1 MKPFWFLRPVFLS
14 INLAALIAVLLLPLL
29 TTVRADETLAGKT
42 VTIYVPV
49 APGGGYDTYA
59 RLVARHIRKHL
70 PGDPTVIVK
79 NMPGA
84 GGIILANYISAVAA
98 KDGTE
103 FAILQDANL
112 FEQLT
117 TTQQLPYDA
126 RTFGYLGA
134 LEKFVPIVL
143 AWHTTR
149 FNTFEDTKKEAMSVG
164 SDGPGS
170 STDYFPRVLNAF
182 FGTKFRIVRGY
193 KGSADITLAI
203 ERGELDGLC
212 SWCYDCMKAQ
222 KPNWV
227 AENSARILLQLALEG
242 DPELDAKGVPKVGKA
257 ARSIGLQR
265 RIGGTALRDA
275 AGPRTRA
282 PRHSARRFR
291 GDRYRSRISGG
302 CQAGAKQHPLHQRGP
317 HGGNHRTRLRDRSG
331 DRAEGARPG
340 VGVAGEPYVAA
351 AACYFL
357 VAIVMPAKTSA

>member
-1 MKPFWFLRPVFLS
+1 MRRLWFSRLALRS
-14 INLAALIAVLLLPLL
+14 IGLIAVAAIVMLPQL
-29 TTVRADETLAGKT
+29 TAARADETFAGKT

-49 APGGGYDTYA
+49 APGGGYDAYA

-84 GGIILANYISAVAA
+84 GGIILSNYISAVAA

-117 TTQQLPYDA
+117 TTQALPYDA

-149 FNTFEDTKKEAMSVG
+149 FQTFEDTKKDAMSVG

-222 KPNWV
+222 KPNWI
-227 AENSARILLQLALEG
+227 ADNSARVLLQLALEG
-242 DPELDAKGVPKVGKA
+242 DPELDAKGVPKVADLAKTAEEKQLVQLAFSGVSVARPFVTPPGLAPERLATLRAAFEATATDPEFLEDAKRGQNNIRYTNA
-257 ARSIGLQR
+257 ARMEEIIARAYATDPVIVQKVR
-265 RIGGTALRDA
+265 ALV
-275 AGPRTRA
+275 
-282 PRHSARRFR
+282 S
-291 GDRYRSRISGG
+291 
-302 CQAGAKQHPLHQRGP
+302 
-317 HGGNHRTRLRDRSG
+317 
-331 DRAEGARPG
+331 E
-340 VGVAGEPYVAA
+340 
-351 AACYFL
+351 
-357 VAIVMPAKTSA
+357 